1 MIFAGNCIIVHINT
15 DRKREQEMK
24 ASFLRKLNVIA
35 KTVAST
41 LVVSI
46 IGLYLRF
53 SNTYSKKRAD
63 SILRR
68 WAAYL
73 LKTVRATWEVINP
86 HQITLLSGRP
96 YIIMSNHRSH
106 YDIPLIFVSLPGSIR
121 MLTKEELFKIPIW
134 GRALK
139 AAEFLSIDRRNHEQ
153 ALKDLEEAKKKM
165 EGGVVLWVAPEGTRS
180 RTGNMLP
187 FKKGGF
193 VLALQMGAMII
204 PVGIKGSENILKPD
218 SSDIYFDQ
226 TVQVNIGKPIDASS
240 YNMEQ
245 RDQLMEDVKNEI
257 VALVGGK

>member
-1 MIFAGNCIIVHINT
+1 
-15 DRKREQEMK
+15 MK
-24 ASFLRKLNVIA
+24 ASFIGKFIIIG
-35 KTVAST
+35 KTVVST

-53 SNTYSKKRAD
+53 SGTYSKKRAD

-73 LKTVRATWEVINP
+73 LKVVRVTWEIKDS
-86 HQITLLSGRP
+86 HQIALMPGRP

-121 MLTKEELFKIPIW
+121 MLTKKELFKIPIW
-134 GRALK
+134 GRAME

-153 ALKDLEEAKKKM
+153 ALRDMEEAKRMM

-193 VLALQMGAMII
+193 MLALQMGALII
-204 PVGIKGSENILKPD
+204 PVGIKDSENILKPD
-218 SSDIYFDQ
+218 SSDFYFDQ
-226 TVQVNIGKPIDASS
+226 KVRVNIGKPIDASL
-240 YNMEQ
+240 YDIEQ
-245 RDQLMEDVKNEI
+245 RDKLMHDVEHAI
-257 VALVGGK
+257 TGLLS